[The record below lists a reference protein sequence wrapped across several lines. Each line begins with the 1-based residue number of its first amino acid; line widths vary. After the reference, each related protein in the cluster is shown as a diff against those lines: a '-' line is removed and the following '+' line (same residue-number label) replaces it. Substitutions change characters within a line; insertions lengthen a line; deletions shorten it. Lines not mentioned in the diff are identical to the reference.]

1 MPSVSTATKRTEAR
15 THMIGVLR
23 SAYSGELAAAWAYR
37 GHWRSL
43 RNPAEREAIA
53 RIEREE
59 WEHRAVV
66 LRMLRSV
73 DAKPQRL
80 RDAWMRGVGISVAGA
95 CFVIGRF
102 FSMYFAGRLES
113 SNIAEYVDGAMSARI
128 LGRIADERA
137 FEHMARIEAEH
148 ERFFRDAVEGHP
160 LLPAMQRVFPWPMS
174 TALERAAFTPRGV
187 DVNALAG
194 AGHAE

>member
-1 MPSVSTATKRTEAR
+1 MPNVPAVTTRTDAL

-43 RNPAEREAIA
+43 RDPAEREAIA

-59 WEHRAVV
+59 WEHRAAV
-66 LRMLRSV
+66 LRMLQNV

-80 RDAWMRGVGISVAGA
+80 RDTWMRVVGLGVAGA

-113 SNIAEYVDGAMSARI
+113 SNIAEYVDGAMDART

-137 FEHMARIEAEH
+137 FEHMARVEAEH

-160 LLPAMQRVFPWPMS
+160 LLPAMQRFFPWSMS
-174 TALERAAFTPRGV
+174 TALEDAVFTPGDQEAYV
-187 DVNALAG
+187 LAG